1 MVTQRVIVEKVTDIN
16 VRFTEGVLCVR
27 RARAFRAVHVRH
39 VDLQRDF
46 SENTS
51 NNTNTPE

>member
-16 VRFTEGVLCVR
+16 VRFTEGVLCVW

-39 VDLQRDF
+39 VDLQ
-46 SENTS
+46 
-51 NNTNTPE
+51 